1 MVAKP
6 VRKSV
11 AIVVPPN
18 AQSLDVSGPLDAFL
32 EANRHAA
39 GGAVYEVRLVAAGAG
54 RTIRVGGMSLVTDSS
69 IFDDVRPID
78 TMLVAGTPDYALAYT
93 SADLDAWLRRR
104 APKARRYGSV
114 CTGAFFL
121 GAAGLL
127 DGLNA
132 TTHWQHAA
140 ELAERFPAAK
150 IMPDQIYVE
159 DGSLY
164 TSAGVTAGIDLAL
177 KLIEDDHGRDLAL
190 MVARRLVVFLKRP
203 GGQSQFSA
211 HLAAQIA
218 NEGRIQS
225 VQHWILDHLPLDL
238 TLNSLAGR
246 AALSGR
252 T

>member
-1 MVAKP
+1 MSAKP
-6 VRKSV
+6 ARRLI

-32 EANRHAA
+32 EANRQSSV
-39 GGAVYEVRLVAAGAG
+39 GALYEVRLVATGAS
-54 RTIRVGGMSLVTDSS
+54 RTIRVGGMSLVTKSS
-69 IFDDVRPID
+69 IFEDVRPID

-93 SADLDAWLRRR
+93 SADFHAWLRRR
-104 APKARRYGSV
+104 APKTRRYGSV

-127 DGLNA
+127 DGMNA

-150 IMPDQIYVE
+150 VVSDQIYVE
-159 DGSLY
+159 DGALY

-190 MVARRLVVFLKRP
+190 TVARRLVVFLKRP

-218 NEGRIQS
+218 DEGKIRS
-225 VQHWILDHLPLDL
+225 LQHWILD
-238 TLNSLAGR
+238 NLAKH
-246 AALSGR
+246 
-252 T
+252 